1 MNSSISKLLYL
12 AFVLPSLSGC
22 VMYEEHVTLDE
33 KGGAV
38 VDIHINTQT
47 LSQISPEAADPV
59 VLKMLLARSRPPDV
73 ALSVEKNAED
83 IHVTLNAQKTT
94 DLLEWARKEQNP
106 LGVANVQFSD
116 GYMEVTRTIL
126 PINEFDLK
134 SLDRAPGVK
143 MVFKLTGPGKLIS
156 STATRSEG
164 NTAVWEIDPRE
175 LDSKTPTVFKA
186 TFRVSTPWLTYI
198 LVALTAV
205 CIGAFFV
212 VLRRKGSA

>member
-1 MNSSISKLLYL
+1 
-12 AFVLPSLSGC
+12 
-22 VMYEEHVTLDE
+22 MYEEHVTLDE

-38 VDIHINTQT
+38 VDIHINSQA

-73 ALSVEKNAED
+73 ALTVEKDLDDMHVVLDAKKTAE
-83 IHVTLNAQKTT
+83 
-94 DLLEWARKEQNP
+94 LLEWARKEQNP
-106 LGVANVQFSD
+106 LGVASVQFSD

-126 PINEFDLK
+126 PISEFDLK
-134 SLDRAPGVK
+134 SLERTPGVK
-143 MVFKLTGPGKLIS
+143 MVFKLTGPGKLVN

-175 LDSKTPTVFKA
+175 LDSKNPTIFKA
-186 TFRVSTPWLTYI
+186 TFKVSTPWLTYVLI
-198 LVALTAV
+198 ALTAA

-212 VLRRKGSA
+212 VLRRKGHA